1 MTCAKLLTALL
12 LCVPVLAAAEA
23 PKAKGK
29 ATHSPISAGHAVP
42 PPLTPDQL
50 AIAQHIH
57 LGRIP
62 CEMGNFLHMSADA
75 AAPGYFSLQ
84 TRTHRYHMVPVVTS
98 TGAIRLEDAKTGA
111 VLLQLA
117 NKSMLMNTKLG
128 QRLADECMSPAQLAV
143 AETLKTNPPPSVLDA
158 PSAQ

>member
-29 ATHSPISAGHAVP
+29 ATHSPASAGHAVP

-62 CEMGNFLHMSADA
+62 CEMGNFLHLNADA
-75 AAPGYFSLQ
+75 TAPGYFNLH
-84 TRTHRYHMVPVVTS
+84 TKTHHYRMVPVLTA
-98 TGAIRLEDAKTGA
+98 TGAIRLEDARTGA

-128 QRLADECMSPAQLAV
+128 QRLADECLSPTQHAV
-143 AETLKTNPPPSVLDA
+143 AEALKTNPPPSVLDA
-158 PSAQ
+158 PSAK